1 MGSHFL
7 IVCFVDKVRTL
18 SDTKRKFYTIHTR
31 PINSIYRRVVEEL
44 MVEMHLLSVNIDFRY
59 DPIYALGVVTSFDR
73 FMEGYQPEKDK
84 ESIFQAI
91 CQSVEDEPEKY
102 RQDATTLKTLGDKL
116 SGQDLISWLNAPT
129 PVDGIGDVYKQV
141 QEIAQNSQF
150 KYSRLFAIGLYT
162 LLEKDNS
169 ELFAEQKQRDECL
182 QKVGEALNLPAEK
195 MLKDLE
201 LYRGN
206 LEKMT
211 QVQAA
216 IEDALKAD
224 RKQRER
230 RTQEKQ
236 AEETK
241 KDDSPSEEKAP
252 ESSEGE

>member
-91 CQSVEDEPEKY
+91 CLSVEDEPDKY
-102 RQDATTLKTLGDKL
+102 RQDAATLKTLVDKV
-116 SGQDLISWLNAPT
+116 SGQDLISWLSSPI
-129 PVDGIGDVYKQV
+129 PVDGIGDTYKQI

-162 LLEKDNS
+162 LLEKGNS
-169 ELFAEQKQRDECL
+169 ELFTEQKQRDEFL
-182 QKVGEALNLPAEK
+182 TKVGEALNLPAEK

-230 RTQEKQ
+230 RSQEK
-236 AEETK
+236 AEEGK
-241 KDDSPSEEKAP
+241 NDDSPSEEEASEP
-252 ESSEGE
+252 SEGE